1 MNRSKKPLFDANN
14 SDVKSGLEDEL
25 ADKDE
30 ATVRVLLREAR
41 EQQLVQAEKLA
52 AVGELIASIAHEI
65 NNPLA
70 VMLGHVDL
78 AIRELGP
85 AAWSVRSEVDVVIQ
99 QIYRVQKIIDSLLC
113 IAGPARDLELLMPE
127 NVQSLVQESIRLVD
141 HQAKLI
147 DVEVQTDLQATSSI
161 TIGSQDLQ
169 QVIVNLLIN
178 ALHALEGVDRGRI
191 VVRSRNWEGQGII
204 LSVSDNG
211 PGVPPQLAE
220 EIFKPFFTTKGPG
233 KGSGLGMA
241 VSNGLIRRYGGSLEL
256 SSADGQGAEFR
267 IAALTQPVLSD
278 RETWLAES
286 LISSLEVRL
295 KEQLKT
301 GNAAGPIIP

>member
-1 MNRSKKPLFDANN
+1 MNRSANAGLNSEQSNAKP
-14 SDVKSGLEDEL
+14 GLADEL

-30 ATVRVLLREAR
+30 ATVRILLREAR
-41 EQQLVQAEKLA
+41 EQQLDQAEKLA

-113 IAGPARDLELLMPE
+113 IAGPARDLEVLMPE
-127 NVQSLVQESIRLVD
+127 NLQALVQESIRLVD

-147 DVEVQTDLQATSSI
+147 DVEMRTDLQATSPI
-161 TIGSQDLQ
+161 TISSQDLQ
-169 QVIVNLLIN
+169 QVIVNLLAN
-178 ALHALEGVDRGRI
+178 ALHALEGAEHGRI
-191 VVRSRNWEGQGII
+191 EVRSRNWDGQGIL

-211 PGVPPQLAE
+211 PGVPPELAE
-220 EIFKPFFTTKGPG
+220 EIFKPFFSTKGSG

-241 VSNGLIRRYGGSLEL
+241 VSNGLIRRYGGSLTL
-256 SSADGQGAEFR
+256 SPLEGQGAEFR
-267 IAALTQPVLSD
+267 IAALSEPVLSD
-278 RETWLAES
+278 QENWLAES
-286 LISSLEVRL
+286 LMSSLEVRL
-295 KEQLKT
+295 KEQLKA
-301 GNAAGPIIP
+301 GNGPVSTPL